1 MIRSLFTRV
10 ALAVAVSLAGLAWPS
25 IGRAVTVSPG
35 YDLLT
40 TQPGTTFAGAAF
52 QGVPLNTFDFGGS
65 IGVKNVGSTDTIIQR
80 LASANGPTPQE
91 IAIQMLAL
99 QLVSVSPINLGAGL
113 GLYFITLQSA
123 RGGSASTGRMTINFT
138 PQTFDSFFDVFFDL
152 RFEDLNGPIV
162 QSTSLRLSSSGVPWS
177 NLAPPGSLLIDGVNN
192 LLNGSNNN
200 NDFWPIGLII
210 ETHPEGAQHVA
221 SSTTVPDSGS
231 TFTLLG
237 LTLIGIAG
245 FLGKFGG
252 LKSGAKRLIGEA
264 RSTPKTAHRFLWDL
278 APRSTDILWHP
289 CRKNRLSASP
299 SAFAVAPSHPPK

>member
-1 MIRSLFTRV
+1 MN
-10 ALAVAVSLAGLAWPS
+10 P
-25 IGRAVTVSPG
+25 
-35 YDLLT
+35 
-40 TQPGTTFAGAAF
+40 
-52 QGVPLNTFDFGGS
+52 FDFGGS

-80 LASANGPTPQE
+80 LTAATGPTPQE

-123 RGGSASTGRMTINFT
+123 RGGPASTGKMTINFT

-162 QSTSLRLSSSGVPWS
+162 QSTNLQLSSSGVPWS

-192 LLNGSNNN
+192 LLNGSNTN
-200 NDFWPIGLII
+200 NDFWAGGLII
-210 ETHPEGAQHVA
+210 HEHPNGAQHVA

-237 LTLIGIAG
+237 LTLVGIAV
-245 FLGKFGG
+245 FLGKFGR
-252 LKSGAKRLIGEA
+252 LTSEAKRLIGEVQ
-264 RSTPKTAHRFLWDL
+264 STPKTVHRFLWDL
-278 APRSTDILWHP
+278 APRSADILWHL
-289 CRKNRLSASP
+289 CRNPRTPLRW
-299 SAFAVAPSHPPK
+299 FPSHPPK